1 MEMNGDLFSFLVRLE
16 VKKRKKGNQI
26 NIYFYHYAH
35 YILFVFERN
44 GGGGGIHDFSSI
56 NEGNRSFHP
65 ILGNEHIREWN
76 GHSLI
81 VSPLLP
87 TKF

>member
-1 MEMNGDLFSFLVRLE
+1 MPIIFYLCSKEMR
-16 VKKRKKGNQI
+16 
-26 NIYFYHYAH
+26 
-35 YILFVFERN
+35 

-56 NEGNRSFHP
+56 NEENGSFHP
-65 ILGNEHIREWN
+65 LLGNEHIREWN

>member
-1 MEMNGDLFSFLVRLE
+1 MPIIFYLCSKEMR
-16 VKKRKKGNQI
+16 
-26 NIYFYHYAH
+26 
-35 YILFVFERN
+35 
-44 GGGGGIHDFSSI
+44 GGGGIHDFSSI